1 MRITPCLMRARS
13 HRPPLLH
20 LFLTPPL
27 MVWLLFR
34 SATSLS
40 QRATSGR
47 FALGLQRGASRG
59 QGWRKIV
66 FRLRNTAALAELL
79 R

>member
-1 MRITPCLMRARS
+1 
-13 HRPPLLH
+13 
-20 LFLTPPL
+20 

-34 SATSLS
+34 SAISLS
-40 QRATSGR
+40 HRATSGR
-47 FALGLQRGASRG
+47 FVLGMQRGASRG

-66 FRLRNTAALAELL
+66 FRLSKTAALAELL